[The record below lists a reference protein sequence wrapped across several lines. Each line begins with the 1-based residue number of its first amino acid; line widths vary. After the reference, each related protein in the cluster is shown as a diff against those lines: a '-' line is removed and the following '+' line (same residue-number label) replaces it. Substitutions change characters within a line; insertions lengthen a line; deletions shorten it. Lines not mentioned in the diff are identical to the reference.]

1 MQDIASWRLSSAEA
15 RAAGSLGDRPLVVL
29 SAGNIAAPPEFL
41 EEWTGAQSDLA
52 RLSTRG
58 RQVTVG
64 GGASDLLYDAPDA
77 IAEALRQVLAQVRTL
92 H

>member
-1 MQDIASWRLSSAEA
+1 
-15 RAAGSLGDRPLVVL
+15 VL
-29 SAGNIAAPPEFL
+29 SAGNIAAPPEL
-41 EEWTGAQSDLA
+41 LDDWTKAQSDLA

-77 IAEALRQVLAQVRTL
+77 IAEAVRQVIAEVRTL